1 MPFHKDPSFMPAIL
15 RCVFGLLV
23 LAAVGTQLV
32 LHVRSGYNVVN
43 FFSYFTNLSNLFAAV
58 VLLMGALA
66 TFTRREAPGDL
77 ARAIAV
83 VNMAVV
89 GVVFAI
95 LLRNVDL
102 GDLRPWVNTVLHYL
116 MPCVVVMDWLL
127 LPPKAKLGLR
137 QFAAIPA
144 VAAIYLAYVL
154 VRGGVTGW
162 YPYPF
167 LNPVNVGGYGG
178 VALYSVGIALTLM
191 VAGWILFAIGNL
203 RQARAQSVG

>member
-1 MPFHKDPSFMPAIL
+1 MKALSPKAVAIL
-15 RCVFGLLV
+15 RLGIGLLV

-32 LHVRSGYNVVN
+32 LHVRSGYSSVN

-66 TFTRREAPGDL
+66 TFTKREAPGDL

-102 GDLRPWVNTVLHYL
+102 GDLRPWVNTVLQYL
-116 MPCVVVMDWLL
+116 MPCVVVIDWLL
-127 LPPKAKLGLR
+127 LPPKAKLGLKP
-137 QFAAIPA
+137 FLA
-144 VAAIYLAYVL
+144 VMVFPVLYITYVL
-154 VRGGVTGW
+154 VRGALVQW

-167 LNPVNVGGYGG
+167 LNPLNVGGYGG
-178 VALYSVGIALTLM
+178 VAGYVAGIAAAFVFATWVLL
-191 VAGWILFAIGNL
+191 AIGN
-203 RQARAQSVG
+203 RGRRPSP

>member
-1 MPFHKDPSFMPAIL
+1 MKALSPKAVAIL
-15 RCVFGLLV
+15 RLGFGLLV

-32 LHVRSGYNVVN
+32 LHVRNGYSIVN

-66 TFTRREAPGDL
+66 TFTKREAPGDL

-116 MPCVVVMDWLL
+116 MPCVVVIDWLL
-127 LPPKAKLGLR
+127 LPPKARLGLKP
-137 QFAAIPA
+137 FLGVMVFPVLYIT
-144 VAAIYLAYVL
+144 YVL
-154 VRGGVTGW
+154 VRGALVQW

-167 LNPVNVGGYGG
+167 LNPLNVGGYGG
-178 VALYSVGIALTLM
+178 VAGYVAGIAAAFVFATWVLL
-191 VAGWILFAIGNL
+191 AIGN
-203 RQARAQSVG
+203 RGRRPSP

>member
-1 MPFHKDPSFMPAIL
+1 MKALRPKAVAIP
-15 RCVFGLLV
+15 RFGFGLLV
-23 LAAVGTQLV
+23 LSAVGTQLV

-66 TFTRREAPGDL
+66 AFTRREAPGDL

-102 GDLRPWVNTVLHYL
+102 GDLLPWVNTVLHYL
-116 MPCVVVMDWLL
+116 MPWVVVIDWLL
-127 LPPKAKLGLR
+127 LPPKARLGLKP
-137 QFAAIPA
+137 FLLVMVFPVLYIAW
-144 VAAIYLAYVL
+144 VL
-154 VRGGVTGW
+154 VRGPLVQW

-167 LNPVNVGGYGG
+167 LNPLNVGGYGG
-178 VALYSVGIALTLM
+178 VAGYVAGIAAAFVFATWALL
-191 VAGWILFAIGNL
+191 AIGNRL
-203 RQARAQSVG
+203 GRSRR

>member
-1 MPFHKDPSFMPAIL
+1 MKALPQTPVAAL
-15 RCVFGLLV
+15 RLAFGLLV

-58 VLLMGALA
+58 VLLMGAA
-66 TFTRREAPGDL
+66 SSCTTSKPPGDL
-77 ARAIAV
+77 ARAIGV

-102 GDLRPWVNTVLHYL
+102 GDLRPWVNTTLHYL
-116 MPCVVVMDWLL
+116 MPCVVLIDWLL
-127 LPPKAKLGLR
+127 MPPKAKLGFKPLLLVLV
-137 QFAAIPA
+137 FPVLYIG
-144 VAAIYLAYVL
+144 YVL
-154 VRGGVTGW
+154 VRGSLVQW

-167 LNPVNVGGYGG
+167 LNPVNVGGYSG
-178 VALYSVGIALTLM
+178 VAAYVVGIAAAF
-191 VAGWILFAIGNL
+191 VIAAGALLSIGNRL
-203 RQARAQSVG
+203 GRTD

>member
-1 MPFHKDPSFMPAIL
+1 MKPWPSTRVAAL
-15 RCVFGLLV
+15 RLTFGLLV
-23 LAAVGTQLV
+23 LVAVGTQLV
-32 LHVRSGYNVVN
+32 LHVRSGYNIVN

-58 VLLMGALA
+58 VLLMGAA
-66 TFTRREAPGDL
+66 ASWTISKPPGDL

-102 GDLRPWVNTVLHYL
+102 GDLRPWVNTVLHYV

-127 LPPKAKLGLR
+127 VPPKTKLGLKP
-137 QFAAIPA
+137 FLLVLVIP
-144 VAAIYLAYVL
+144 VLYIGYVL
-154 VRGGVTGW
+154 VRGSLVQW

-167 LNPVNVGGYGG
+167 LNPMNVGGYSG
-178 VALYSVGIALTLM
+178 VAAYVVGIA
-191 VAGWILFAIGNL
+191 VAFVIAAGALLAVGN
-203 RQARAQSVG
+203 RFGQRG

>member
-1 MPFHKDPSFMPAIL
+1 MPAIL

-43 FFSYFTNLSNLFAAV
+43 FFSYFTNLSNLLAAV

-116 MPCVVVMDWLL
+116 MPCVVVVDWLL
-127 LPPKAKLGLR
+127 LPPKAKLGLKPLLLVLV
-137 QFAAIPA
+137 FP
-144 VAAIYLAYVL
+144 VLYVAYVL
-154 VRGGVTGW
+154 LRGSLVNW

-167 LNPVNVGGYGG
+167 LNPLNVGGYGG
-178 VALYSVGIALTLM
+178 VAGYVVGIA
-191 VAGWILFAIGNL
+191 VAFVLAAWALLALGNRL
-203 RQARAQSVG
+203 RRALP

>member
-1 MPFHKDPSFMPAIL
+1 MKALQPKAVAAL
-15 RCVFGLLV
+15 RSGIGLLV

-32 LHVRSGYNVVN
+32 LHVRSGYNIVN

-58 VLLMGALA
+58 VLLMGGLA
-66 TFTRREAPGDL
+66 TFSRREAPADL
-77 ARAIAV
+77 ARAIAL

-116 MPCVVVMDWLL
+116 MPCVVVIDWLL
-127 LPPKAKLGLR
+127 LPPKARLGLKPLLLVLV
-137 QFAAIPA
+137 FPVLYIG
-144 VAAIYLAYVL
+144 YVL
-154 VRGGVTGW
+154 VRGSLVNW

-167 LNPVNVGGYGG
+167 LNPLNVGGYGG
-178 VALYSVGIALTLM
+178 VAMYVVGIALAFV
-191 VAGWILFAIGNL
+191 VATGALLAVGNRL
-203 RQARAQSVG
+203 GRFSPQ

>member
-1 MPFHKDPSFMPAIL
+1 MPAIL

-116 MPCVVVMDWLL
+116 MPCVVVVDWLL
-127 LPPKAKLGLR
+127 LPPKAKLGLKPLLLVLV
-137 QFAAIPA
+137 FP
-144 VAAIYLAYVL
+144 VLYVAYVL
-154 VRGGVTGW
+154 LRGSLVNW

-167 LNPVNVGGYGG
+167 LNPLNVGGYGG
-178 VALYSVGIALTLM
+178 VAGYVVGIA
-191 VAGWILFAIGNL
+191 VAFVLAAWALLALGNRL
-203 RQARAQSVG
+203 RRALP

>member
-1 MPFHKDPSFMPAIL
+1 MAVL
-15 RCVFGLLV
+15 RLGFGLLM

-32 LHVRSGYNVVN
+32 LHVRSGYSIVN

-66 TFTRREAPGDL
+66 MFTKRDAPGDL

-102 GDLRPWVNTVLHYL
+102 GDLRPWVNSVLHYL
-116 MPCVVVMDWLL
+116 MPCVVVIDWLL
-127 LPPKAKLGLR
+127 LPPRARLGLKPFL
-137 QFAAIPA
+137 Q
-144 VAAIYLAYVL
+144 VL
-154 VRGGVTGW
+154 VFPVLYIAWVLIRGSLVNW

-167 LNPVNVGGYGG
+167 LNPLNVGGYGG
-178 VALYSVGIALTLM
+178 VAGYAVGIA
-191 VAGWILFAIGNL
+191 VAFVFATWALLAVGNRL
-203 RQARAQSVG
+203 GRSSP

>member
-1 MPFHKDPSFMPAIL
+1 MVAAL
-15 RCVFGLLV
+15 RLAFGLLV

-32 LHVRSGYNVVN
+32 QHVRSGYNIVN

-58 VLLMGALA
+58 VLLMGAA
-66 TFTRREAPGDL
+66 ASWTGSRPPGDL

-102 GDLRPWVNTVLHYL
+102 GDLRPWVNTVLHYV
-116 MPCVVVMDWLL
+116 MPCVVVIDWLL
-127 LPPKAKLGLR
+127 SPPKAKLGLKPFLR
-137 QFAAIPA
+137 VLVIP
-144 VAAIYLAYVL
+144 VLYIGYVL
-154 VRGGVTGW
+154 VRGSLVQW

-167 LNPVNVGGYGG
+167 LNPMNVGGYSG
-178 VALYSVGIALTLM
+178 VTAYVVGIAAAFIIA
-191 VAGWILFAIGNL
+191 AGALLAIGN
-203 RQARAQSVG
+203 RPGRKA

>member
-1 MPFHKDPSFMPAIL
+1 MAVL
-15 RCVFGLLV
+15 RLGFGLLV

-32 LHVRSGYNVVN
+32 LHVRSGYSIVN

-66 TFTRREAPGDL
+66 SFTKREAPGDL

-102 GDLRPWVNTVLHYL
+102 GDLRPWVNSVLHYL
-116 MPCVVVMDWLL
+116 MPCVVVIDWLL
-127 LPPKAKLGLR
+127 LPPRARLGLKPFL
-137 QFAAIPA
+137 Q
-144 VAAIYLAYVL
+144 VL
-154 VRGGVTGW
+154 VLPVLYIAWVLIRGSLVNW

-167 LNPVNVGGYGG
+167 LNPLNVGGYGG
-178 VALYSVGIALTLM
+178 VAAYVVGIA
-191 VAGWILFAIGNL
+191 VAFVLATWALLAVGNRL
-203 RQARAQSVG
+203 GSRYGGRRLK

>member
-1 MPFHKDPSFMPAIL
+1 MKASSPRLLATL
-15 RCVFGLLV
+15 RLAVGLLV

-32 LHVRSGYNVVN
+32 LHVRGGYNVVN

-66 TFTRREAPGDL
+66 TFTKREAPGDL
-77 ARAIAV
+77 ARAMAV
-83 VNMAVV
+83 VNMAIV

-116 MPCVVVMDWLL
+116 MPCVVVIDWLL
-127 LPPKAKLGLR
+127 LPPKAKLGLKPLLLVLV
-137 QFAAIPA
+137 FP
-144 VAAIYLAYVL
+144 VLYVAYVL
-154 VRGGVTGW
+154 LRGSLVSW

-167 LNPVNVGGYGG
+167 LNPLNVGGYGG
-178 VALYSVGIALTLM
+178 VAGYVVGIAVAFVLAAWALLT
-191 VAGWILFAIGNL
+191 IGHRL
-203 RQARAQSVG
+203 GRSPTQ

>member
-1 MPFHKDPSFMPAIL
+1 MKPLSSPMVAAL
-15 RCVFGLLV
+15 RLAFGLLV

-32 LHVRSGYNVVN
+32 QHVRSGYNIVN

-58 VLLMGALA
+58 VLLMGAA
-66 TFTRREAPGDL
+66 ASWTGSRPPGDL

-102 GDLRPWVNTVLHYL
+102 GDLRPWVNTVLHYV
-116 MPCVVVMDWLL
+116 MPCVVVIDWLL
-127 LPPKAKLGLR
+127 SPPKAKLGLKPFLR
-137 QFAAIPA
+137 VLVIP
-144 VAAIYLAYVL
+144 VLYIGYVL
-154 VRGGVTGW
+154 VRGSLVQW

-167 LNPVNVGGYGG
+167 LNPMNVGGYSG
-178 VALYSVGIALTLM
+178 VTAYVVGIAAAFIIA
-191 VAGWILFAIGNL
+191 AGALLAIGN
-203 RQARAQSVG
+203 RPGRKA